1 MIDLHMH
8 TTYSDGT
15 DTIKEL
21 LGKAEDIGLEVISIT
36 DHNTCKAYFEIEKFN
51 VKEKYKGDIIVGCEF
66 TTSFDN
72 RLIGVLGYGFDYKGV
87 NKYLEEF
94 YSDELVNKRTNILYN
109 RLLDK
114 IKELDLEFYLE
125 RVRDKKFKNEFFE
138 RGIYEELVKYES
150 NKEKLNEDVW
160 ASFSNF
166 YRRGLTNP
174 KSKLFINHAEFKPS
188 IKEMVNLIHENDGI
202 AFLAHPYQ
210 YKFEDTEEF
219 LDRIYNEVALDGVEC
234 FYTTFS
240 EEQTNYLLDFAK
252 KRNLLISG
260 ESDYHGTRKEN
271 HNLSVGR
278 GNLKISKDIINN
290 YKIGKYYQ

>member
-15 DTIKEL
+15 DTVKEL
-21 LGKAEDIGLEVISIT
+21 LEKAESLGLEVISIT
-36 DHNTCKAYFEIEKFN
+36 DHNTCKSYFEMEEFN
-51 VKEKYKGDIIVGCEF
+51 VKEIYKGDILVGCEF

-72 RLIGVLGYGFDYKGV
+72 RLIEVLGYGFDYKKV

-94 YSDELVNKRTNILYN
+94 YSDELVSKRTNILYN
-109 RLLDK
+109 RLLDR
-114 IKELDLEFYLE
+114 IKELGLEFHIE
-125 RVRDKKFKNEFFE
+125 RVRDKKFTNEFFE
-138 RGIYEELVKYES
+138 RGIYEELVKYEN
-150 NKEKLNEDVW
+150 NKEKLKEDVW

-166 YRRGLTNP
+166 YRKGLTNP

-188 IKEMVNLIHENDGI
+188 IKEIVNLIHKNGGI

-210 YKFEDTEEF
+210 YKFTDTEKF
-219 LDRIYNEVALDGVEC
+219 LDKIYDEVALDGIEC

-240 EEQTNYLLDFAK
+240 KEQTNYLVNFAK
-252 KRNLLISG
+252 ERNLLISG
-260 ESDYHGTRKEN
+260 GSDYHGTNKEN
-271 HNLSVGR
+271 HNLGVGR